1 MTFEHLWAWLRS
13 TQAARAA
20 RQPAPAAPIAPPD
33 PLPNSSAAPE
43 PAAEAIIQAP
53 RKEQTMKFADFL
65 RGVAQVALADVAK
78 VFSDAKALVTAAP
91 IPANV
96 KTDLTQTLTDSE
108 ADLNG
113 LASLAGTELGTIVAD
128 AVDDGTTLFMN
139 LAEAVQKG
147 SGVTAASSAAVQQ
160 GVTAV
165 IAQLQTLVAQTV
177 ASAKTIGAQ
186 PAAVATTGAATALNA
201 S

>member
-1 MTFEHLWAWLRS
+1 
-13 TQAARAA
+13 
-20 RQPAPAAPIAPPD
+20 
-33 PLPNSSAAPE
+33 
-43 PAAEAIIQAP
+43 
-53 RKEQTMKFADFL
+53 MKFADFL

-186 PAAVATTGAATALNA
+186 PAAVATTGAATALNG